1 MAGRL
6 LVVIDIQK
14 EYQAAGRAY
23 HIAGVEGSLANA
35 GRVLEHARKNGWPV
49 VHVKHLQDGDL
60 FGKKS
65 PFSDYI
71 AGFEPRPGESEY
83 VKGDYSCYSSA
94 EFAERLKRHLADE
107 VVVIGYGST
116 KCCLATIVDGY
127 HRGQK
132 FLFVADASDAK
143 RSEAFDERSLHAH
156 AADILASYAKTTD
169 TAALLKA

>member
-1 MAGRL
+1 MPGRL

-23 HIAGVEGSLANA
+23 HITGVEASLANA
-35 GRVLEHARKNGWPV
+35 ERVLAHARKSGWPV

-60 FGKKS
+60 FGRTS
-65 PFSDYI
+65 PFSEYI
-71 AGFEPRPGESEY
+71 AGFEPLAGEARY
-83 VKGDYSCYSSA
+83 VKGDYSCYSNP
-94 EFAERLKRHLADE
+94 EFAQRLKRHLPDE

-132 FLFVADASDAK
+132 FLFVADASAAK
-143 RSEAFDERSLHAH
+143 RSEAFDESSLHAH
-156 AADILASYAKTTD
+156 ATDILAGYCQLTK
-169 TAALLKA
+169 TAALTA